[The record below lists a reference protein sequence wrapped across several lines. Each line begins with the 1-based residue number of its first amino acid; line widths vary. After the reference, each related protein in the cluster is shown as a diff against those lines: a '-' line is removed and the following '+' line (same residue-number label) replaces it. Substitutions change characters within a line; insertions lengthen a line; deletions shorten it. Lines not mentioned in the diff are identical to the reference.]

1 MEQLEKERRIRLQ
14 EEKKKRRG
22 YATKEAQA
30 AADKRWA
37 EKNREHRNYL
47 SRRSNARGFIKN
59 LATTEDLEELKERIE
74 KKLKNF

>member
-1 MEQLEKERRIRLQ
+1 MKE
-14 EEKKKRRG
+14 EEKKKRKG

-37 EKNREHRNYL
+37 EKNREHKNYL

-59 LATTEDLEELKERIE
+59 LATTEDLEDLNERIE
-74 KKLKNF
+74 KKLKKI

>member
-1 MEQLEKERRIRLQ
+1 MQ
-14 EEKKKRRG
+14 EEKKKRKG

-37 EKNREHRNYL
+37 EKNRSHKNYL

-59 LATTEDLEELKERIE
+59 LATAEDLEDLKERIE
-74 KKLKNF
+74 KKLKKV

>member
-1 MEQLEKERRIRLQ
+1 MRIRLQ
-14 EEKKKRRG
+14 EEKKKRKG

-37 EKNREHRNYL
+37 EKNREHKNYL

-59 LATTEDLEELKERIE
+59 LATTEDLEDLKERIE
-74 KKLKNF
+74 RKFKKI

>member
-1 MEQLEKERRIRLQ
+1 MKLQ
-14 EEKKKRRG
+14 EEKKKRKA
-22 YATKEAQA
+22 YSTPEAQA

-37 EKNREHRNYL
+37 EKNRAHKNYL

-74 KKLKNF
+74 KKIKNF